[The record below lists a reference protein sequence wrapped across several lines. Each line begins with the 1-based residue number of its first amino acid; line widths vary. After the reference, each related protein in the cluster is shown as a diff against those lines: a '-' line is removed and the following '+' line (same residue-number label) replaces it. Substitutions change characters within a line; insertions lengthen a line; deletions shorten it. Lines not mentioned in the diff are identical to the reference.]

1 MPECICVVWNIFLE
15 LWAHPLLTLTA
26 SDEGQAARDSLS
38 QFFITFQTYL
48 GQSEP
53 VLQF

>member
-1 MPECICVVWNIFLE
+1 MPECICVVWKIFL
-15 LWAHPLLTLTA
+15 LLTLTA